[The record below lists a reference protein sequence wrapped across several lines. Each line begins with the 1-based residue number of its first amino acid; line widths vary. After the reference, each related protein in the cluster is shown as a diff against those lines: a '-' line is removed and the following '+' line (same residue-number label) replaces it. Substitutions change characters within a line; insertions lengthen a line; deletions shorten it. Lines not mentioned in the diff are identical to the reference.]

1 MADDRKGHR
10 ERMVQKFD
18 TKGAVSLTDHE
29 LFEILLFPLL
39 PRIDTK
45 PIVKKCFR
53 EFKTF
58 SGIIN
63 ATSEQ
68 LEAIDG
74 IGPQTAR
81 HINIIATLLE
91 KISFERTHRQSFI
104 TNWTELQSYCI
115 QKLSHHPIETLH
127 AILLNNQNQIISVE
141 YLGSGT
147 VNQMTVYPR
156 EILKVALSKEAVGL
170 ILVHNHPSGDAKASR
185 ADIDLTNKLQITL
198 KSANITLYDHLIVA
212 HGRCVSLRNQGLYE
226 V

>member
-1 MADDRKGHR
+1 MADDRKRHR

-18 TKGAVSLTDHE
+18 TKGAASLTDHE

-53 EFKTF
+53 EFNTF

-81 HINIIATLLE
+81 TL
-91 KISFERTHRQSFI
+91 T
-104 TNWTELQSYCI
+104 
-115 QKLSHHPIETLH
+115 LSQHC
-127 AILLNNQNQIISVE
+127 
-141 YLGSGT
+141 
-147 VNQMTVYPR
+147 
-156 EILKVALSKEAVGL
+156 LKK
-170 ILVHNHPSGDAKASR
+170 
-185 ADIDLTNKLQITL
+185 
-198 KSANITLYDHLIVA
+198 
-212 HGRCVSLRNQGLYE
+212 
-226 V
+226 

>member
-1 MADDRKGHR
+1 MAIDNKGHR
-10 ERMVQKFD
+10 ERMIQKFD
-18 TKGAVSLTDHE
+18 EKGASSLTDHE
-29 LFEILLFPLL
+29 LFEIMLYPLL

-45 PIVKKCFR
+45 PIVKKCFK

-63 ATSEQ
+63 ASPVNLQKIE
-68 LEAIDG
+68 G
-74 IGPQTAR
+74 VGPHTAR
-81 HINIIATLLE
+81 QITIIAALLD
-91 KISFERTHRQSFI
+91 KISFERIIHQNFI

-141 YLGSGT
+141 DLGSGT

-156 EILKVALSKEAVGL
+156 EILKVALAKEAVGL
-170 ILVHNHPSGDAKASR
+170 ILVHNHPSGDTKASR
-185 ADIDLTNKLQITL
+185 ADIELTKKLQTTL

-212 HGRCVSLRNQGLYE
+212 HGTCVSLRNQALFE
-226 V
+226 P